1 MSPPRIIRED
11 SAGVWIDFE
20 LDEVILE
27 QRTRYQDLVIAET
40 KAYGRALFLDGMIQS
55 AVTDEM
61 LYHEPLIHPAL
72 VVHGSPRRV
81 LVGGAG
87 EGATLREILRHPSVE
102 QIVGFDLDGDV
113 IEACRAHLGPWHNG
127 AFDDARVE
135 IRLQDVREGLL
146 AEADGSFDAAV
157 LDLTEPVTGG
167 PSVGVLTVE
176 FFEEIARVLS
186 GDGIVV
192 LQAGELSLT
201 DPSAIC
207 STRSTLAEVFPWVQ
221 LVYTFV
227 PSFQAIWGFLV
238 ASPRA
243 HDLDP
248 PDLVTRIE
256 RLEGLRVYDVERHR
270 SMLNPPRLLREP
282 FEQPGTVV
290 RSSDGE
296 RRRP

>member
-1 MSPPRIIRED
+1 MSPSRTIREE
-11 SAGVWIDFE
+11 SAGVWIEFE

-27 QRTRYQDLVIAET
+27 HKTRFQDLVIAET
-40 KAYGRALFLDGMIQS
+40 AAYGRALFLDGMIQS
-55 AVTDEM
+55 AVSDEM

-87 EGATLREILRHPSVE
+87 EGATLREILRHGSVE
-102 QIVGFDLDGDV
+102 EVVGFDLDGDV
-113 IEACRAHLGPWHNG
+113 IDACRAHLGPWHEG
-127 AFDDARVE
+127 AFDDPRVE
-135 IRLQDVREGLL
+135 IRLQDIREGLVT
-146 AEADGSFDAAV
+146 EAAGSFDAAV
-157 LDLTEPVTGG
+157 LDLTEPVSGG

-176 FFEEIARVLS
+176 FFEEIARVLT

-227 PSFQAIWGFLV
+227 PSFQAMWGFLV

-248 PDLVTRIE
+248 PDLAARIDA
-256 RLEGLRVYDVERHR
+256 LQGLRVYDVERHR
-270 SMLNPPRLLREP
+270 SMLNPPRLLREA
-282 FEQPGTVV
+282 FERAGAVV
-290 RSSDGE
+290 RTADG
-296 RRRP
+296 PGQV